1 MKLKPKRTF
10 SYIANKALQLFLQGL
25 VVIVPIAVTVYA
37 AIWLFTAIDS
47 ILPNIV
53 YALFPKNPV
62 IPQHIV
68 DIPGINVIILVM
80 LIIFI
85 GWISSLFFVSRL
97 VAFFDSVLEHTPGVK
112 LIYTS
117 VKDFLEAFAGNKRKF
132 DKPVLVNVDG
142 ADVWRVGFITHEDA
156 HNFNLA
162 DHAVVYVPHAY
173 AVSGITYI
181 VPKEKIRLLTHTSSA
196 DAMKFTISGGVT
208 EVDGMDDYREGAK
221 ARRL

>member
-1 MKLKPKRTF
+1 MKLKPKKTF

-25 VVIVPIAVTVYA
+25 IVIVPIAVTVYA
-37 AIWLFTAIDS
+37 AVWLFTAIDN

-53 YALFPKNPV
+53 RALFPENAV
-62 IPQHIV
+62 IQQRIV
-68 DIPGINVIILVM
+68 TTPGLNFIILIL

-85 GWISSLFFVSRL
+85 GWVSSLFFISRL
-97 VAFFDSVLEHTPGVK
+97 VAFFDRILEHTPGIK
-112 LIYTS
+112 FIYTS
-117 VKDFLEAFAGNKRKF
+117 VKDFLEAFAGNKKKF

-156 HNFNLA
+156 SNFDLVN
-162 DHAVVYVPHAY
+162 HAVVYVPHAY

-181 VPKEKIRLLTHTSSA
+181 VPKERIKLLTHTSSA

-208 EVDGMDDYREGAK
+208 EVEG
-221 ARRL
+221 